1 MSDPSV
7 RRSTGRRF
15 GLFGIVALASV
26 FGLVAAACVP
36 PAPSS
41 DFTFR
46 ADQVTVVEHND
57 PYSTFNLFG
66 ETFCSLT
73 EVLDG
78 CYDEPYLINIW
89 FKVTIGEPGSAQ
101 AGVVSTRAG
110 SGARLP
116 AVCAVQRQVPNG
128 ICPVGSETL
137 DLPSGTSARTG
148 GTVSFGPMPRPDV
161 LDLANGAP
169 ITIAGVWSWSMEQDL
184 IGIAG
189 PNELAS
195 ILRTA
200 LNAVAAGEVFDGGPD
215 ELVQLVVDLLGDAIA
230 VGGGALLNSITKQLG
245 GDDVLGSRIYVFL
258 GSSGLLAEVVDTFV
272 PDLEGFR
279 LGVASAGIPDVF
291 GISVRSTAS
300 RTIRNQVFDGDG
312 THVYRYVTRN
322 N

>member
-1 MSDPSV
+1 MSDRSV
-7 RRSTGRRF
+7 RRRLAGT
-15 GLFGIVALASV
+15 VAVASV
-26 FGLVAAACVP
+26 FGLIAAACVP

-41 DFTFR
+41 NFTFR

-57 PYSTFNLFG
+57 PYSTFDLFG

-101 AGVVSTRAG
+101 AGVVSTRAN

-116 AVCAVQRQVPNG
+116 AVCAVGRQVPNG

-137 DLPSGTSARTG
+137 ALPSGTSARTG
-148 GTVSFGPMPRPDV
+148 GTVSFGSMPRPDV
-161 LDLANGAP
+161 LDLAGGAP

-184 IGIAG
+184 IGVAG
-189 PNELAS
+189 TTELAR

-200 LNAVAAGEVFDGGPD
+200 LNAVAAGEVFTGGPED
-215 ELVQLVVDLLGDAIA
+215 LVQLVVDLLGDAIA
-230 VGGGALLNSITKQLG
+230 LGGGALLNSITNQLG
-245 GDDVLGSRIYVFL
+245 GDDVLGSRMYVFL
-258 GSSGLLAEVVDTFV
+258 GSSGLLAQAVDAVV

-279 LGVASAGIPDVF
+279 LGLASAGIPDVL